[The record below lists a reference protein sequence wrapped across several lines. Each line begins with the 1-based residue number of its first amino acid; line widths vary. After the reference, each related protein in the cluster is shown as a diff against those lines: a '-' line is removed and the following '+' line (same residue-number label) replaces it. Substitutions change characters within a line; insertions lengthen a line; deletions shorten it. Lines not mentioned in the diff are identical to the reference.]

1 MSAAAPEESGDATME
16 PGTGVAPQ
24 LSTQALVEAL
34 QAQVLGDLEA
44 GADDAI
50 KSVLGP
56 VLDMLKQA
64 QAAIALLS
72 QRSVPEPVVVAA
84 AGAEPA
90 AGPEAAAGARVAHLR
105 DTFERPAGW
114 GKDKLLDAMRAA
126 ERKTGPY

>member
-1 MSAAAPEESGDATME
+1 MSAATPEEGDDAAME
-16 PGTGVAPQ
+16 PGTGGAPQ
-24 LSTQALVEAL
+24 LSAQALVEAL

-64 QAAIALLS
+64 QAAIASLS
-72 QRSVPEPVVVAA
+72 QRSVPGPVVVAVA
-84 AGAEPA
+84 EAEPA
-90 AGPEAAAGARVAHLR
+90 AGSEAVVGARVAHLR
-105 DTFERPAGW
+105 DTFERPGW
-114 GKDKLLDAMRAA
+114 GKDKLLEAVRAA